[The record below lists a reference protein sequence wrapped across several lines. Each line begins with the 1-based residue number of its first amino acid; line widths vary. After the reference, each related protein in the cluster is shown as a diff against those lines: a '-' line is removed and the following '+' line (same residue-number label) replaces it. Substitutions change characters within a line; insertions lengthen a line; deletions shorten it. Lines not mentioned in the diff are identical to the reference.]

1 MIAKHVEEQRKA
13 TPARRRSDRAHQAI
27 LQATLAMLAEKGYG
41 ALTIEAIAARAG
53 VGKKTIYRWWPS
65 KAAVALEA
73 LTAYAS
79 VEVPFLDTGSL
90 KGDLLV
96 YLERSFHIL
105 QGTSEELVRGL
116 AAEAQVDPAFRQ
128 ELQRVF
134 VVPRRDSLVAA
145 LQRGV
150 QRGELPA
157 ESNLNILADMIYG
170 AKWYRFLLYPAPLDR
185 EFAEGLVQ
193 VILNLRK

>member
-1 MIAKHVEEQRKA
+1 
-13 TPARRRSDRAHQAI
+13 
-27 LQATLAMLAEKGYG
+27 
-41 ALTIEAIAARAG
+41 
-53 VGKKTIYRWWPS
+53 
-65 KAAVALEA
+65 VALEA
-73 LTAYAS
+73 LTAYAN

-105 QGTSEELVRGL
+105 QGSSEELVRGL
-116 AAEAQVDPAFRQ
+116 AAEAQVDPAFRK

-134 VVPRRDSLVAA
+134 VMPRRESLVAV

-157 ESNLNILADMIYG
+157 ESNLNVLADMIYG

-185 EFAEGLVQ
+185 EFADGLVQ
-193 VILNLRK
+193 AILNLRK

>member
-1 MIAKHVEEQRKA
+1 LTVQEEEQRTA

-27 LQATLAMLAEKGYG
+27 LQATVAVLGEVGYR

-73 LTAYAS
+73 LTAYAN

-134 VVPRRDSLVAA
+134 VVPRRESLVAV

-157 ESNLNILADMIYG
+157 ESNLDVLADMIYG

-193 VILNLRK
+193 VILNLKK

>member
-1 MIAKHVEEQRKA
+1 LSKQAVE
-13 TPARRRSDRAHQAI
+13 
-27 LQATLAMLAEKGYG
+27 
-41 ALTIEAIAARAG
+41 ALLVSNRCQQ
-53 VGKKTIYRWWPS
+53 KTIYRWWPS

-73 LTAYAS
+73 LTAYAN
-79 VEVPFLDTGSL
+79 VQVPFLETGSL
-90 KGDLLV
+90 KGDLLA
-96 YLERSFHIL
+96 YLEHSFLIL
-105 QGTSEELVRGL
+105 QGKSERLVRGL

-134 VVPRRDSLVAA
+134 VVPRRESLVAV

-157 ESNLNILADMIYG
+157 ESNVNILADMIYG

-185 EFAEGLVQ
+185 AFAEDLVQ
-193 VILNLRK
+193 VILNLREAHAVVE

>member
-1 MIAKHVEEQRKA
+1 M
-13 TPARRRSDRAHQAI
+13 
-27 LQATLAMLAEKGYG
+27 
-41 ALTIEAIAARAG
+41 
-53 VGKKTIYRWWPS
+53 
-65 KAAVALEA
+65 
-73 LTAYAS
+73 
-79 VEVPFLDTGSL
+79 EVPFLDTGSL

-134 VVPRRDSLVAA
+134 VVPRWESLVAV

-157 ESNLNILADMIYG
+157 
-170 AKWYRFLLYPAPLDR
+170 
-185 EFAEGLVQ
+185 
-193 VILNLRK
+193 

>member
-1 MIAKHVEEQRKA
+1 MIAKQVKEQRKA
-13 TPARRRSDRAHQAI
+13 APASRRSDRAHQAI
-27 LQATLAMLAEKGYG
+27 LQATLALLAEAGYR

-65 KAAVALEA
+65 KAVVALEA
-73 LTAYAS
+73 LITYAN

-90 KGDLLV
+90 KGDLLI

-116 AAEAQVDPAFRQ
+116 AAEAQVDPEFRQ

-134 VVPRRDSLVAA
+134 VVPRRESLVAV

-157 ESNLNILADMIYG
+157 ESNLDILADMIYG

-193 VILNLRK
+193 MILNLRK